1 MWASVFTTSQEGS
14 RAREGSGESVGNS
27 QLGIH
32 RLGVCK
38 SLVSGVMEYD
48 SKQ

>member
-1 MWASVFTTSQEGS
+1 MRLCVHHLPGEQQS
-14 RAREGSGESVGNS
+14 RRRALEKVLE
-27 QLGIH
+27 QLEIH

-38 SLVSGVMEYD
+38 SHVSGVMEYD